1 MGSAIAVIIFPY
13 FLTDKERYYPLDY
26 VDMGIIMEIDSFFWT
41 WKTLPVILSYVRND
55 SKIEKQGV
63 WIVKKKRLKSTQDI
77 HRKI

>member
-41 WKTLPVILSYVRND
+41 WKTLPVILSDVRND

-63 WIVKKKRLKSTQDI
+63 WIAKKKRLKSTQDI